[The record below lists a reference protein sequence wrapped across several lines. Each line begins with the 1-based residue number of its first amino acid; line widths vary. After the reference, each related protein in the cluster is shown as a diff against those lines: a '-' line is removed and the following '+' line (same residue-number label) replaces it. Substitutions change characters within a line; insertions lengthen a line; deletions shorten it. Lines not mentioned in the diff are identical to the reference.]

1 MCWSMTFVNL
11 LLSFGLFWI
20 SYGAYQVMGA
30 SGSGKTS
37 LLRAIAGL
45 WTSGSGT
52 IRRYTLPICTE
63 NNGSISEVGKDV
75 GNEGE
80 EFGSESDNGVQMLL
94 EEGAFFSFLRSLIW
108 SLVRYASSCCIRHGM
123 TPEQYKNHLMRKVL
137 FFNSNLCFICIITC
151 PLSSLFYPTR
161 VIRYA

>member
-1 MCWSMTFVNL
+1 
-11 LLSFGLFWI
+11 
-20 SYGAYQVMGA
+20 MGA

-80 EFGSESDNGVQMLL
+80 EFGSESDNDGWSANATGRGSIFFLPQKPYMVLGTLRQQLL
-94 EEGAFFSFLRSLIW
+94 YPTWNDPRTIQKPSDE
-108 SLVRYASSCCIRHGM
+108 
-123 TPEQYKNHLMRKVL
+123 KVL